1 MIESIFKLNIN
12 FLVELEIEFINRI
25 VKEKVIKIIGF

>member
-1 MIESIFKLNIN
+1 MIESIFKMNIN